1 MPNFSFLACL
11 EVGEKFGVV
20 WGVGQ
25 VATVSYLNPSY
36 AGLVG
41 VELSKVELGL
51 GFDNNRVACF
61 ILVISLKAIAA
72 NYIMTSSI
80 GCCIK
85 LLLGRKD
92 HCTTAAFIVLGL
104 VTYLGVIGCTS
115 KQVLNP
121 STNIF
126 QPSLKLMLNLSRFQP
141 RNMLR

>member
-51 GFDNNRVACF
+51 GFDNRCVLCMQVYVT
-61 ILVISLKAIAA
+61 L
-72 NYIMTSSI
+72 
-80 GCCIK
+80 
-85 LLLGRKD
+85 
-92 HCTTAAFIVLGL
+92 TAKITKVFWAKTKPQIF
-104 VTYLGVIGCTS
+104 
-115 KQVLNP
+115 P
-121 STNIF
+121 NIII
-126 QPSLKLMLNLSRFQP
+126 
-141 RNMLR
+141 